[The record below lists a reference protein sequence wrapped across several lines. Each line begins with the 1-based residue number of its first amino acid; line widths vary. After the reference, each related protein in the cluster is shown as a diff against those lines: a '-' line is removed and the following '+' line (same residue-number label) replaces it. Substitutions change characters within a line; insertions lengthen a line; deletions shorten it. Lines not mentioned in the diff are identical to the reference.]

1 MVYLKQERFTLAE
14 FHFTKATNIFRTNPD
29 LICHLAVVRALPSL
43 GITQKYYLFFP
54 RLNTNV
60 INLTVHWPYS
70 MMHSKSIL
78 KMHFANF
85 TSKSINA
92 EIRWALSASSP
103 RAGLLL
109 HLERYQE
116 ALVELEELRQIAPK
130 ESLVYYLLSKVSDR
144 RESTWRINPAK

>member
-1 MVYLKQERFTLAE
+1 MYQL
-14 FHFTKATNIFRTNPD
+14 
-29 LICHLAVVRALPSL
+29 
-43 GITQKYYLFFP
+43 FP

-60 INLTVHWPYS
+60 INLTVHWPCS
-70 MMHSKSIL
+70 TMHLKSIR

-85 TSKSINA
+85 TSKSINDS
-92 EIRWALSASSP
+92 IGWMLSASSSSP
-103 RAGLLL
+103 CSRAGLLL

-144 RESTWRINPAK
+144 RARTLRIDPCKWAERDDVYLFVSGPSTSEEFPLFLHVHVVEYGS